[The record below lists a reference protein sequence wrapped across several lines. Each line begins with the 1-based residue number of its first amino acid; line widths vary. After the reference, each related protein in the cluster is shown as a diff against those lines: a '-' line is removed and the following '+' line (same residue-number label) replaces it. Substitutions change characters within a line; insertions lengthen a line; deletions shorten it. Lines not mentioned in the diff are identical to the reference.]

1 MRVEKLNKDNLLMA
15 TVEITLGSTS
25 YRSVY
30 KTVALYGEGHGT
42 TEDFCY

>member
-1 MRVEKLNKDNLLMA
+1 
-15 TVEITLGSTS
+15 LGSTS

-42 TEDFCY
+42 TEDFCYWIYGYLFLIST